1 MEKGRNNMFGN
12 KITKRISIEGM
23 SCGHCAKRVEDA
35 LKQING
41 IKAVKVNLEGKN
53 AEVTLKAD
61 VSNDVL
67 KSTVEDIGYEV
78 TNIE

>member
-1 MEKGRNNMFGN
+1 MFGN

-23 SCGHCAKRVEDA
+23 NCGHCAKRVEDA

-41 IKAVKVNLEGKN
+41 INAVKVNLEGKN

>member
-1 MEKGRNNMFGN
+1 MFGN

-61 VSNDVL
+61 VSNDIL
-67 KSTVEDIGYEV
+67 KSAVEDIGYEV
-78 TNIE
+78 TNVE